1 MSAKQKIKI
10 KFDNHIR
17 NYNIKAKERLE
28 KIADCQLKNI
38 NMYSYRDGHDD
49 GFNKK
54 EDAFFNAVNKFK
66 NKFKYG
72 IIKDVKIIYSEKN
85 KLYFAWAIG
94 QVAWDYKMCKIIQ

>member
-1 MSAKQKIKI
+1 MSAKQKLKI
-10 KFDNHIR
+10 KFGNHIR

-28 KIADCQLKNI
+28 KIVDYQLKNI
-38 NMYSYRDGHDD
+38 NMYSYGGAHDD

-54 EDAFFNAVNKFK
+54 EDAFFNAI

-94 QVAWDYKMCKIIQ
+94 QVAWDYKMCKII

>member
-1 MSAKQKIKI
+1 MLRYII
-10 KFDNHIR
+10 GNHIR

-28 KIADCQLKNI
+28 KIADYQLKNI
-38 NMYSYRDGHDD
+38 NMYSYGGAHDD

-54 EDAFFNAVNKFK
+54 EDAFFNAINKFK

-94 QVAWDYKMCKIIQ
+94 QVAWDYKICKIIQ